1 MSTNVTPLVM
11 PKKRVQSLKSL
22 RGYGLGE
29 RNPKTLPEVRQDSEK
44 AVEARIA
51 NARWS
56 RLRKQVQAGRT
67 IGHKYI

>member
-22 RGYGLGE
+22 RGYGLGK
-29 RNPKTLPEVRQDSEK
+29 RSPKTLPEVRQDSETR
-44 AVEARIA
+44 EQARTA
-51 NARWS
+51 NIRWS

-67 IGHKYI
+67 IGHTYS